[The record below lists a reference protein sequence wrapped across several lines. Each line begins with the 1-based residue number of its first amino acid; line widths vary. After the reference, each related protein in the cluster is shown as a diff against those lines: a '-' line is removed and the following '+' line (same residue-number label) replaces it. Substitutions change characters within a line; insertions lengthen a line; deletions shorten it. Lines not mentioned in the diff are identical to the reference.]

1 MKLTETEIEEIIREA
16 EENPG
21 DELFNNDINQD
32 LTLINKIIK
41 RYGTIATE
49 DF

>member
-16 EENPG
+16 EENTG